1 MKWSNFIATYWHF
14 LDLFCFVCEKGIKSR
29 CWVIWNVLVV
39 VFTSQLLSI
48 FFNER
53 RRKNWNENVVSS
65 SPFPRFLRDL
75 KRTCPSHT
83 LYAAQFK
90 QSSCYVSDFSSN
102 LFRPL
107 LSFYLLIEKNE
118 INGMFVGQ
126 QNLHFFF
133 GATVRVWFENCRK
146 TDRKCSI
153 EELPWQPIWYYR
165 RCYHHHPFFQLSS
178 SVIST
183 VILFRFGQMT
193 RGEDATA
200 CFESSLFVLS
210 CNVIKKGLFLH
221 RFALCCVTSR
231 RRWRDTFDFNQL
243 LPFTATI
250 LSLYFSHKLKTFS
263 TSLSSR
269 QGTRNGLG
277 YNRSISFFSF
287 VVSF

>member
-1 MKWSNFIATYWHF
+1 MECLLDNKIFI
-14 LDLFCFVCEKGIKSR
+14 
-29 CWVIWNVLVV
+29 
-39 VFTSQLLSI
+39 
-48 FFNER
+48 
-53 RRKNWNENVVSS
+53 
-65 SPFPRFLRDL
+65 
-75 KRTCPSHT
+75 
-83 LYAAQFK
+83 
-90 QSSCYVSDFSSN
+90 
-102 LFRPL
+102 
-107 LSFYLLIEKNE
+107 
-118 INGMFVGQ
+118 
-126 QNLHFFF
+126 FF
-133 GATVRVWFENCRK
+133 GAKYLPLGFDLKIVVKLTENVLF
-146 TDRKCSI
+146 

-183 VILFRFGQMT
+183 VFLFRFGQMT